1 MNMVMIKW
9 NYVNEFDDEYVN
21 EWIKPCVNEYGN
33 D

>member
-1 MNMVMIKW
+1 MNEWNIW